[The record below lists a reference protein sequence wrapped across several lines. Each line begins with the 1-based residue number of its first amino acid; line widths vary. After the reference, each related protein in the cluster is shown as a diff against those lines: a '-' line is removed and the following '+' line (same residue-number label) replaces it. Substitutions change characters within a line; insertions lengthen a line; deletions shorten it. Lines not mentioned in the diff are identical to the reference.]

1 MRKALNYVLD
11 GLMLIVP
18 VLELTQIISFIP
30 TEWLP
35 TYMLVAVGLRRAA
48 RLIEEF
54 LDGKLTAPDK

>member
-1 MRKALNYVLD
+1 MRKFLNYALD
-11 GLMLIVP
+11 GLMLVVP

-30 TEWLP
+30 ADWLP
-35 TYMLVAVGLRRAA
+35 AYMLVAVGLRRAA

>member
-1 MRKALNYVLD
+1 MRKFLNYTLD
-11 GLMLIVP
+11 GLMLVVP

-30 TEWLP
+30 TDWLP
-35 TYMLVAVGLRRAA
+35 VYMLVTVGLRRAA